1 MLPPLMR
8 VSVGGGLGEGRES
21 GSHISQTPCRG
32 SLGQVMVPKHPRGK
46 LCSSGVKGGSRRPHG
61 PKCCEC
67 SCPTGAQAQAPPEH
81 IRTQLTHMYICAHT
95 HTRQIS
101 STTSSIQKAVPQSSY
116 LSEYLN
122 LGQVSNATGSSNLFR
137 PSGKPLIPRTTG
149 LNGAF
154 TSKRVSSVITLLT
167 RLSGLHDCIPIL
179 QMRKP
184 RPRKAQHQDVAELGF
199 EPEVSE
205 ARVGSQCKGWGEGEG
220 GAGTYH
226 TCPRPRRGH

>member
-1 MLPPLMR
+1 MAQSAVSAHAPQVHKLKPPR
-8 VSVGGGLGEGRES
+8 
-21 GSHISQTPCRG
+21 
-32 SLGQVMVPKHPRGK
+32 
-46 LCSSGVKGGSRRPHG
+46 
-61 PKCCEC
+61 
-67 SCPTGAQAQAPPEH
+67 
-81 IRTQLTHMYICAHT
+81 AHT
-95 HTRQIS
+95 HTAHTYVHMCTHSHQADFLHQQQHPKS
-101 STTSSIQKAVPQSSY
+101 SPQSSS

-137 PSGKPLIPRTTG
+137 PSGKPLIPRMTG

-199 EPEVSE
+199 ELEVSE
-205 ARVGSQCKGWGEGEG
+205 ARVGSQCKG
-220 GAGTYH
+220 
-226 TCPRPRRGH
+226 